1 MPNLLRVP
9 LESGGSVLV
18 EIDEDPQAV
27 VRVARG
33 GAVAQATETL
43 ERGLDSVREA
53 AHAVV
58 GRLTDFPRQPNKI
71 TLELGLKLSGETGV
85 FLAKTAG
92 EASLTLT
99 LEWDG
104 QRPDA
109 LPVTRAVTAN
119 GTAANGTTANGTSAN
134 GTTANGTAAVV
145 G

>member
-9 LESGGSVLV
+9 LESGGAVLV
-18 EIDEDPQAV
+18 EVDDDPQAV

-33 GAVAQATETL
+33 AGPVPHATETL
-43 ERGLDSVREA
+43 ERGLDSVRDA

-58 GRLTDFPRQPNKI
+58 GRLADLPRRPNKVI
-71 TLELGLKLSGETGV
+71 LELGLKLSAETGV

-99 LEWDG
+99 LEWDE

-109 LPVTRAVTAN
+109 LPLTRAVTAN
-119 GTAANGTTANGTSAN
+119 GAATA
-134 GTTANGTAAVV
+134 V

>member
-1 MPNLLRVP
+1 MP
-9 LESGGSVLV
+9 LENGGAVLV
-18 EIDEDPQAV
+18 EVDDDPQAV

-33 GAVAQATETL
+33 GGPVPHATHTL
-43 ERGLDSVREA
+43 ERGLDSVRDA

-58 GRLTDFPRQPNKI
+58 GRLADLPRRPDKVV
-71 TLELGLKLSGETGV
+71 LELGLKLSAETGV

-104 QRPDA
+104 QHPDA
-109 LPVTRAVTAN
+109 LPLTRAVTAN
-119 GTAANGTTANGTSAN
+119 GATTA
-134 GTTANGTAAVV
+134 V

>member
-33 GAVAQATETL
+33 GGTVAHAAETL
-43 ERGLDSVREA
+43 ERGLDSVRDA

-58 GRLTDFPRQPNKI
+58 GRLTDLPRRPNKI
-71 TLELGLKLSGETGV
+71 TLELGLKLSGEAGV

-109 LPVTRAVTAN
+109 PPVTRAVTAN
-119 GTAANGTTANGTSAN
+119 GTTANGTVTHGTATN
-134 GTTANGTAAVV
+134 GTSAVV
-145 G
+145 VG

>member
-1 MPNLLRVP
+1 MPNLLSVP

-18 EIDEDPQAV
+18 EIDDDPQAV

-33 GAVAQATETL
+33 GNGAVPHAAQTL

-58 GRLTDFPRQPNKI
+58 GRLADLPSRPSRI
-71 TLELGLKLSGETGV
+71 TLELGMKLSAEAGV

-99 LEWDG
+99 LEWDAD
-104 QRPDA
+104 RPEA

-119 GTAANGTTANGTSAN
+119 G
-134 GTTANGTAAVV
+134 AV

>member
-33 GAVAQATETL
+33 GGTVAHAAETL

-109 LPVTRAVTAN
+109 PPVTRAVTAN
-119 GTAANGTTANGTSAN
+119 GTVTNGTAANGPATNGTSAV
-134 GTTANGTAAVV
+134 VV

>member
-1 MPNLLRVP
+1 MPNIISVP
-9 LESGGSVLV
+9 LENGGSVLV
-18 EIDEDPQAV
+18 EIDDDPQAV

-33 GAVAQATETL
+33 NGTVPHAAHTL
-43 ERGLDSVREA
+43 ERGLDSVRDA

-58 GRLTDFPRQPNKI
+58 GRLADLPSRPSRI
-71 TLELGLKLSGETGV
+71 TLELGMKLSAEAGV

-104 QRPDA
+104 DRPDA
-109 LPVTRAVTAN
+109 LPVTRAV
-119 GTAANGTTANGTSAN
+119 AANG
-134 GTTANGTAAVV
+134 AA